1 VRDRTRKMLLTIAIL
16 GVVGIVAGVG
26 TFSAFSST
34 TSNDANTF
42 AAGSVVLT
50 DNDSGSAMYQVT
62 NAKPGDSATACIT
75 VTYSGSLDSN
85 VRLYTASSIG
95 SLGSHLNLKVTP
107 GTGTVSFGSSCS
119 NFTADSGGAI
129 YDGTLANF
137 ASSHSAFGNGL
148 ALENAS
154 GNTTWSQ
161 NNAVVYQFEIT
172 LPSSNTTAQGL
183 TTNSHSFTWEA
194 QNT

>member
-1 VRDRTRKMLLTIAIL
+1 MRNRARKILLTIALL
-16 GVVGIVAGVG
+16 GLVGLVAGVG

-50 DNDSGSAMYQVT
+50 DNDSGSAMYQVSD
-62 NAKPGDSATACIT
+62 AKPGDSATACIT
-75 VTYSGSLDSN
+75 VTYSGTLTSN
-85 VRLYTASSIG
+85 VRLYTTSTIG

-107 GTGTVSFGSSCS
+107 GTGTVAFGSSCT
-119 NFTADSGGAI
+119 NFTADPGGTI

-137 ASSHSAFGNGL
+137 ASTHSGFASGL
-148 ALENAS
+148 VLTNAS
-154 GNTTWSQ
+154 GNAVWSQ
-161 NNAVVYQFEIT
+161 NDAVVYKFEIT

-183 TTNSHSFTWEA
+183 TTNAHSFTWEA